1 MSPVK
6 RVTPKKENPS
16 IATTKRGSNARQK
29 NVRQNA
35 NVKSRAIVSTDP
47 SSSDEDEG
55 HKKNKDKILS
65 PVAKEIPTNF
75 GVERS
80 VILSPLSTRN
90 SPRRKPPISN
100 KVTATSSDEDE
111 DEDEEE
117 EDEEEKLMV
126 NIASLTPETRGFNSS
141 ATLTMVTRVIIYRL
155 NGDALNLCRL
165 SFIQMN

>member
-6 RVTPKKENPS
+6 RGTPKKENPS
-16 IATTKRGSNARQK
+16 IATAKRGSNARQK

-55 HKKNKDKILS
+55 HKKSKAKIVS
-65 PVAKEIPTNF
+65 PVTKETPTTF

-90 SPRRKPPISN
+90 SPRRKPPISS
-100 KVTATSSDEDE
+100 KVAASSSDD
-111 DEDEEE
+111 DEEE
-117 EDEEEKLMV
+117 EDEEEEEEKLMV
-126 NIASLTPETRGFNSS
+126 NNSPIIPKTKGSSLS
-141 ATLTMVTRVIIYRL
+141 ATLTMVTCENIY
-155 NGDALNLCRL
+155 
-165 SFIQMN
+165 